1 MKNHCNR
8 KKNAEAINDSEFERW
23 ISDRVLEE
31 TAEMIKGME
40 NDPDLDK
47 FKPTQELYDRILKE
61 ARERGLLDEDDVDDN
76 EEDD

>member
-1 MKNHCNR
+1 MKNHYNM
-8 KKNAEAINDSEFERW
+8 KKHIETSNDLEFEKW

-40 NDPDLDK
+40 SDPDLDK

-61 ARERGLLDEDDVDDN
+61 ARERGVLDDDDD
-76 EEDD
+76 EA